1 MLNWINEALD
11 DDPGYLCL
19 HHNKMQD
26 KWHQYIEG
34 TSMRGEFS
42 NKT

>member
-19 HHNKMQD
+19 PHNKMQA
-26 KWHQYIEG
+26 K
-34 TSMRGEFS
+34 
-42 NKT
+42 

>member
-11 DDPGYLCL
+11 ADPGYLCL

-26 KWHQYIEG
+26 K
-34 TSMRGEFS
+34 
-42 NKT
+42 